1 MAIRQKTSVTLDISA
16 KGHSHSQAEI
26 SVRDVS
32 FSIDEPIERG
42 GTNTGPSPTETAL
55 GGLLG
60 CTNVIAHK
68 CAEKLGLDIGQLT
81 IDARYDFDRRGVMLM
96 EEVDKPFTRIEL
108 DITASGTV
116 SEPELL
122 QLSEEVAKYCPLAKL
137 FRQAGTKIEENWHK

>member
-1 MAIRQKTSVTLDISA
+1 M
-16 KGHSHSQAEI
+16 KGSRHCARFTRFH
-26 SVRDVS
+26 
-32 FSIDEPIERG
+32 
-42 GTNTGPSPTETAL
+42 
-55 GGLLG
+55 
-60 CTNVIAHK
+60 

-108 DITASGTV
+108 DITASGTA
-116 SEPELL
+116 SEAELQ